1 MKFKEP
7 VAINKLD
14 STWNGSRA
22 VGYIE
27 KIKRRDESGTEII
40 EDFVKKIERED
51 GTISYLFQAN
61 LRSNDTMI
69 RLQAWSNDSNPT
81 RAKDL
86 ANSFNDGDYV
96 LIEGKFN
103 EREYNEKLYREINAF
118 KISRTTEKEN
128 PEMFVTVQLQGIID
142 YLDYDEQ
149 EDLLK
154 IIIKM
159 KRYNSEEYD
168 EYRVVGE
175 PNNPY
180 VNWLMNKSPAVSVGD
195 VIKVGCDYKNE
206 VIKDRYG
213 EIEGIVNRLELGK
226 IYAYGRSKD
235 APKKTGFGF

>member
-27 KIKRRDESGTEII
+27 KIKRRDESGAEII

-226 IYAYGRSKD
+226 IYAYGRSKE

>member
-103 EREYNEKLYREINAF
+103 EREYNEKLYREINVF

>member
-27 KIKRRDESGTEII
+27 KIKRRDESGAEII